1 MRLTALPS
9 LKLTGRL
16 FLIMLATC
24 LLLVVGIATV
34 WRWSVQ
40 ADFQDFVQRMG
51 RERVTTVASELAD
64 TYASH
69 GGWAFLFD
77 DPRAWPRL
85 MRSLAD
91 EAGTSPHDPL
101 MPRLWLLD
109 AEGQTIIAGRGQPD
123 LHNALRRAV
132 VVDGR
137 TVGWVIGNPS
147 RHLAEPPDLR
157 FYAQQQRTMLWTAGL
172 ALLLAALA
180 ALVSARSLLRP
191 IRELA
196 GATHRLAAGDYHIR
210 VTDNRRDELGALAHD
225 FNQLAHALARNE
237 TLRRQLIADV
247 SHELRTPLAVLRG
260 EIEALED
267 GVRPLTPEALGS
279 LAGEVALLTKLV
291 DDLHA
296 LSLAD
301 AGALAYHRRPT
312 DLPECLNAVAGAFAD
327 RLAGRQ
333 LHLQLQLPGHAELL
347 ADPDRLR
354 QLFHN
359 LFENSLRYT
368 DPGGTLRIRC
378 RQTPQA
384 LELDWEDSAPGVTP
398 EQQAHLFDRF
408 YRADSSR
415 RRAAGGS
422 GLGLAICREIVLA
435 HGGDILAEPSELGGL
450 ALHLTF
456 PLRPT

>member
-1 MRLTALPS
+1 MALTIAGAITGKGAGRRVAL
-9 LKLTGRL
+9 
-16 FLIMLATC
+16 
-24 LLLVVGIATV
+24 
-34 WRWSVQ
+34 
-40 ADFQDFVQRMG
+40 G
-51 RERVTTVASELAD
+51 REAK
-64 TYASH
+64 
-69 GGWAFLFD
+69 
-77 DPRAWPRL
+77 
-85 MRSLAD
+85 
-91 EAGTSPHDPL
+91 
-101 MPRLWLLD
+101 
-109 AEGQTIIAGRGQPD
+109 
-123 LHNALRRAV
+123 
-132 VVDGR
+132 
-137 TVGWVIGNPS
+137 
-147 RHLAEPPDLR
+147 
-157 FYAQQQRTMLWTAGL
+157 
-172 ALLLAALA
+172 ALA
-180 ALVSARSLLRP
+180 ASPTSEVLEAASKIRPRS
-191 IRELA
+191 
-196 GATHRLAAGDYHIR
+196 
-210 VTDNRRDELGALAHD
+210 
-225 FNQLAHALARNE
+225 
-237 TLRRQLIADV
+237 IA
-247 SHELRTPLAVLRG
+247 
-260 EIEALED
+260 
-267 GVRPLTPEALGS
+267 
-279 LAGEVALLTKLV
+279 
-291 DDLHA
+291 
-296 LSLAD
+296 AD
-301 AGALAYHRRPT
+301 AGALAYHKRPT